1 LSGISVLGVFVFLT
15 FIDKSASAW
24 NTVVAFHR
32 EYSRYRIYP
41 QENNRIKSIDI
52 NEVSTN

>member
-24 NTVVAFHR
+24 NTAVAFHR